1 MRISTAFFTQRGL
14 TSMLEQQGKLAEI
27 QEQVASGKKLLR
39 PSDDPTASAQI
50 IRIEQTLALT
60 SQYQRN
66 ANAVV
71 NRLGLEESVLDNIQD
86 SLLRIRE
93 IAVQGANSTLGNT
106 DRLAL
111 AQEVR
116 ERLSEL
122 LSLANTRDA
131 NQEYLFSGYRSTT
144 RPFSQSADGSFIYSG
159 DQKQRSLQIS
169 SGRQIADSDSGNNV
183 FVDIKNGNGTFK
195 VDTKAMNVVAP
206 GFYTAA
212 VSDGTAAVQN
222 DSGSGGAFNTVNL
235 GVGETFSI
243 TVGGINVYNETDGGG
258 GTDTVTAAEIDAGLT
273 AATAAL
279 TGAGITFSG
288 SASTGDLVFSRADGA
303 AFNIDIVNDTATNGF
318 AGAAEFSTVGTNAVN
333 NGSVAI
339 PPTDTA
345 FTMSIDGTQFFTEA
359 AAIGGTVTAAE
370 LDGAITAFV
379 AGSGGAYTIES
390 GSIATGNLLLS
401 RADGNSVVLT
411 IDSNFS
417 GTVGAFSGELTS
429 NVNSGTG
436 TFDVG
441 QLIDPTTYVAET
453 YSINMVTNANGNLAY
468 NVVGSVSGQ
477 LIPPT
482 PQNPIDDAPEYN
494 SGASIQFN
502 GIQTGIT
509 GEPVVGD
516 VFVIEPSRSQDMFT
530 SIHQLVLAL
539 ETSVEND
546 VRKTDVFNGINT
558 AINEIDLAFDNV
570 TRIRTSIGA
579 RLKTTEDQI
588 SVNESFSIEMEST
601 LSGVRDLDLAEAI
614 TELQSR
620 LASLQAAQATFTR
633 IQNLSLFQFIS

>member
-27 QEQVASGKKLLR
+27 QEQVASGKRLLR

-60 SQYQRN
+60 TQYQRN

-71 NRLGLEESVLDNIQD
+71 NRLSLEESVLDNVQD

-116 ERLSEL
+116 ERLNEL

-131 NQEYLFSGYRSTT
+131 NQEYLFSGYQSTT

-169 SGRQIADSDSGNNV
+169 SGRQIADSDSGNKV

-195 VDTKAMNVVAP
+195 VDAKSINVVAP

-212 VSDGTAAVQN
+212 VSDGTAAV
-222 DSGSGGAFNTVNL
+222 AAAYTATNTL
-235 GVGETFSI
+235 PASFDFS
-243 TVGGINVYNETDGGG
+243 TDQVSFDVSVDGGG
-258 GTDTVTAAEIDAGLT
+258 PQTVTLNVNT
-273 AATAAL
+273 ANQATFLAVVNAQL
-279 TGAGITFSG
+279 TGATASVNGSNQLVITSD
-288 SASTGDLVFSRADGA
+288 TPGA
-303 AFNIDIVNDTATNGF
+303 ASAIAVSTFDGDIDGNTTAISDF
-318 AGAAEFSTVGTNAVN
+318 ATGTTTTPGAA
-333 NGSVAI
+333 AI

-370 LDGAITAFV
+370 LDTALTAFV
-379 AGSGGAYTIES
+379 AASGGAYSIES

-401 RADGNSVVLT
+401 RTDGNSVALT

-417 GTVGAFSGELTS
+417 QTSGAFSGALTA

-441 QLIDPTTYVAET
+441 QLIEPTAYVAET

-468 NVVGSVSGQ
+468 NVVGSISGQ

-482 PQNPIDDAPEYN
+482 SQNPIDDAPEYN

-516 VFVIEPSRSQDMFT
+516 VFVIEPSKSQDMFT

-546 VRKTDVFNGINT
+546 VGKTDVFNEINT
-558 AINEIDLAFDNV
+558 AISEIDLAFDNV
-570 TRIRTSIGA
+570 TRVRTSIGA

-588 SVNESFSIEMEST
+588 SVNESFSIEMTST
-601 LSGVRDLDLAEAI
+601 LSGVRDLDLAQAI

-620 LASLQAAQATFTR
+620 LASLEAAQATFTR
-633 IQNLSLFQFIS
+633 IQNLSLFQFL